1 MRRES
6 RLPLISPSMNRE
18 SCLRSFDLF
27 RVVST
32 TLLVFLFCAGW
43 TASSLAAPAWIKGE
57 IKLNLRSGA
66 GTEFKIIGGV
76 QTGDELNVLST
87 TKKWT
92 RVQTADQKTGW
103 IPAGYLENEPP
114 PALRL
119 QLVETEAASLRTQ
132 LEELR
137 AEASGL
143 RESNAT
149 LTANDSG
156 QRQEI
161 EALKLEN
168 YELRAGTR
176 YQEWI
181 TGALIVASGMIV
193 GALLHRRSATRRS
206 AGRIR
211 L

>member
-1 MRRES
+1 MRSIRFQ
-6 RLPLISPSMNRE
+6 RVATATAMT
-18 SCLRSFDLF
+18 LF
-27 RVVST
+27 
-32 TLLVFLFCAGW
+32 LLCTSSVMF
-43 TASSLAAPAWIKGE
+43 ASAAPAWVKGE
-57 IKLNLRSGA
+57 IRLNLRSGA
-66 GTEFKIIGGV
+66 GTEFKIIGLV

-92 RVQTADQKTGW
+92 RVRNSDQKTGW

-119 QLVETEAASLRTQ
+119 QIVETEAASLRGQ

-137 AEASGL
+137 TDTSSL

-161 EALKLEN
+161 ESLKIEN
-168 YELRAGTR
+168 FELRAGAR

-181 TGALIVASGMIV
+181 TGALIVVGGMIV
-193 GALLHRRSATRRS
+193 GALLHRRSSNRRGG
-206 AGRIR
+206 GRIR

>member
-1 MRRES
+1 
-6 RLPLISPSMNRE
+6 
-18 SCLRSFDLF
+18 LRSIGLL

-32 TLLVFLFCAGW
+32 TLLVFLFCVGW
-43 TASSLAAPAWIKGE
+43 AASAWAAPAWIKGE
-57 IKLNLRSGA
+57 IRLNLRSGA
-66 GTEFKIIGGV
+66 GTEFKIIGAV
-76 QTGDELNVLST
+76 QTGDELNILST

-92 RVQTADQKTGW
+92 RVQTPDKKTGW
-103 IPAGYLENEPP
+103 IPAGYLENQPP

-137 AEASGL
+137 AETSGL

-181 TGALIVASGMIV
+181 TGALIVAGGMIV

>member
-1 MRRES
+1 MAE
-6 RLPLISPSMNRE
+6 
-18 SCLRSFDLF
+18 
-27 RVVST
+27 
-32 TLLVFLFCAGW
+32 
-43 TASSLAAPAWIKGE
+43 PAWVKGE
-57 IKLNLRSGA
+57 IRLNLRSGA
-66 GTEFKIIGGV
+66 GTEFKIIGAV
-76 QTGDELNVLST
+76 ETGDELSVLTT

-92 RVQTADQKTGW
+92 QVRTAEQKLGW
-103 IPAGYLENEPP
+103 IPAGYLENIPP
-114 PALRL
+114 PMLRL
-119 QLVETEAASLRTQ
+119 QQLETEAASLRTQ
-132 LEELR
+132 LEDLR

-181 TGALIVASGMIV
+181 TGALIVAGGMIV
-193 GALLHRRSATRRS
+193 GALLHRRSSSRRS
-206 AGRIR
+206 GGRIR

>member
-1 MRRES
+1 
-6 RLPLISPSMNRE
+6 
-18 SCLRSFDLF
+18 LRSFRSIRLVAASTVLF
-27 RVVST
+27 I
-32 TLLVFLFCAGW
+32 LFSGW
-43 TASSLAAPAWIKGE
+43 ASSAGAATAWVKGE
-57 IKLNLRSGA
+57 IRLNLRSGA
-66 GTEFKIIGGV
+66 GTEFKIIGAV
-76 QTGDELNVLST
+76 STGDELQVLST

-92 RVQTADQKTGW
+92 RVQTIEKKVGW

-114 PALRL
+114 PSLRL
-119 QLVETEAASLRTQ
+119 QQVETEAASLRTQ

-137 AEASGL
+137 SETASL

-149 LTANDSG
+149 LSANDSG

-161 EALKLEN
+161 EALKIEN
-168 YELRAGTR
+168 FELRAGAR

>member
-1 MRRES
+1 M
-6 RLPLISPSMNRE
+6 LVL
-18 SCLRSFDLF
+18 
-27 RVVST
+27 VVTSAT
-32 TLLVFLFCAGW
+32 SAEAA
-43 TASSLAAPAWIKGE
+43 TAWVKGE
-57 IKLNLRSGA
+57 IRLNLRSGA
-66 GTEFKIIGGV
+66 GTEYKIIGAV
-76 QTGDELNVLST
+76 ATGDELNVLTT
-87 TKKWT
+87 TKQWT
-92 RVQTADQKTGW
+92 RVQTADDKTGW

-114 PALRL
+114 PMLRL
-119 QLVETEAASLRTQ
+119 QQVETEAASLRQQ
-132 LEELR
+132 LEALR

-156 QRQEI
+156 QRHEI
-161 EALKLEN
+161 EALKIEN
-168 YELRAGTR
+168 FELRAGSR

>member
-1 MRRES
+1 M
-6 RLPLISPSMNRE
+6 
-18 SCLRSFDLF
+18 RSFGLA
-27 RVVST
+27 RVGVTSFVF
-32 TLLVFLFCAGW
+32 LLVCVGW
-43 TASSLAAPAWIKGE
+43 VASAAAAPAWVKGE
-57 IKLNLRSGA
+57 IRLNLRSGA
-66 GTEFKIIGGV
+66 GTEFKIIGSV
-76 QTGDELNVLST
+76 KTGDEVNVLST

-92 RVQTADQKTGW
+92 QVRTADDKTGW

-114 PALRL
+114 PALRV
-119 QLVETEAASLRTQ
+119 QLLETEAASLRTQ

-137 AEASGL
+137 AETSSL

-149 LTANDSG
+149 MSANDSG

-168 YELRAGTR
+168 YELRAGAR
-176 YQEWI
+176 SQEWI
-181 TGALIVASGMIV
+181 TGALIVAGGMIV

>member
-1 MRRES
+1 MR
-6 RLPLISPSMNRE
+6 
-18 SCLRSFDLF
+18 FTVLF
-27 RVVST
+27 RVAST
-32 TLLVFLFCAGW
+32 TLFVLFCTSTLTTIAG
-43 TASSLAAPAWIKGE
+43 AAPAWVKGE
-57 IKLNLRSGA
+57 ITLNLRSGA
-66 GTEFKIIGGV
+66 GTEFKIIGSV
-76 QTGDELNVLST
+76 RTGDELDVLSISE
-87 TKKWT
+87 KWT
-92 RVQTADQKTGW
+92 RVRTAEQKSGW

-137 AEASGL
+137 TEASAL

-176 YQEWI
+176 SQEWI
-181 TGALIVASGMIV
+181 TGALIVAGGMIV
-193 GALLHRRSATRRS
+193 GALLHQRSSSRRS

>member
-1 MRRES
+1 MRSIRTI
-6 RLPLISPSMNRE
+6 RVAGATALILVLCSAWAAN
-18 SCLRSFDLF
+18 
-27 RVVST
+27 VS
-32 TLLVFLFCAGW
+32 
-43 TASSLAAPAWIKGE
+43 AAPAWVKGE
-57 IKLNLRSGA
+57 LRLNLRSGA
-66 GTEFKIIGGV
+66 GTEFKIIGAV
-76 QTGDELNVLST
+76 ETGDELNVLST

-92 RVQTADQKTGW
+92 HVQTAEKKRGW

-114 PALRL
+114 PTLRL
-119 QLVETEAASLRTQ
+119 QLVEAEAETLRTQ

-137 AEASGL
+137 ASTSSL

-168 YELRAGTR
+168 FELRAGAR
-176 YQEWI
+176 SQEWI